1 MRTLTNTRNNSK
13 QEESRIGVS
22 IDNKD
27 GSVKVYEGVYSGS
40 IYEMETWVRSNR
52 EDRRS
57 DDEIVTEM
65 QELGYVT
72 CAGYERRIGYYQTR
86 ERAEQTLDE
95 MHDSCWESDLNLDF
109 AVIRQKVSHMQMR
122 PNDFIKEWL
131 YGWGVNHKPVDET
144 LVRNFDL
151 KHNPFTG
158 RPKEMIHHKVGD
170 IVVVYNN
177 NERYAYW
184 GIVCALPPTPEEVS
198 KRSEYHFD
206 YNDDCYT
213 IITTNTGYNS
223 HKHVP
228 SHYVANT
235 SWLFPPG
242 KVVELLKEGLA
253 KFEKMGKVRVTKRFI
268 NSKPLEE
275 KVVEDVICFRSI
287 RPLFQGLLDDC
298 HTPEA
303 VSIINTLKEMPTDQL
318 EEKLNTLSIREREVT
333 RMLIG
338 LDYRSMS
345 VDEVADYFE
354 LLPSRIRQIRD
365 MALKKINSAEN

>member
-1 MRTLTNTRNNSK
+1 MNC
-13 QEESRIGVS
+13 
-22 IDNKD
+22 NKNKEQSHDRD

-40 IYEMETWVRSNR
+40 IYEMETWVRSNK

-57 DDEIVTEM
+57 DEEIVTEM

-72 CAGYERRIGYYQTR
+72 CAGYEHRIGYYPTR

-95 MHDSCWESDLNLDF
+95 MHDSCWESNLSLDF

-122 PNDFIKEWL
+122 PNDFIKEWS
-131 YGWGVNHKPVDET
+131 YGWDVRHKPMDET
-144 LVRNFDL
+144 LVRNFNL

-170 IVVVYNN
+170 IVAVYNN

-184 GIVCALPPTPEEVS
+184 GIVCALPPTPEDVRERDGS
-198 KRSEYHFD
+198 HFD
-206 YNDDCYT
+206 YHDDCYT

-235 SWLFPPG
+235 SWLFPPK

-253 KFEKMGKVRVTKRFI
+253 KFEKMGKVRIRRRFI
-268 NSKPLEE
+268 GSKLIEGKIVDDLIFSPHL
-275 KVVEDVICFRSI
+275 

-303 VSIINTLKEMPTDQL
+303 LSIINALKEMPTDQL
-318 EEKLNTLSIREREVT
+318 EEKLNTLSIREREVM
-333 RMLIG
+333 RKLIG

-354 LLPSRIRQIRD
+354 FLPSRIRQIRN
-365 MALKKINSAEN
+365 MALKKINSQKK